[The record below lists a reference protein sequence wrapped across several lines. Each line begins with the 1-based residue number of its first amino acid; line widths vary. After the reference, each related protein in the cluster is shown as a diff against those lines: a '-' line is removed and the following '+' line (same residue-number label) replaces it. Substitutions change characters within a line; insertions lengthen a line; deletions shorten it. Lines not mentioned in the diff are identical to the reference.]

1 MLNSIYIEQCIIIG
15 DKRNFIS
22 ALIVPNIEA
31 VKSYLDNKNIA
42 CSDINAIIE
51 HKAVI
56 ELFDNEILNSM
67 KDFAKFETVK
77 EYKLLPDL
85 WTIDKGEMTPSLK
98 VVRKTVQE
106 NYKEIID
113 SIYKS

>member
-1 MLNSIYIEQCIIIG
+1 
-15 DKRNFIS
+15 
-22 ALIVPNIEA
+22 
-31 VKSYLDNKNIA
+31 
-42 CSDINAIIE
+42 
-51 HKAVI
+51 
-56 ELFDNEILNSM
+56 M